1 MTPALPPDAEA
12 AARARQERIER
23 LARKRAAAQPASR
36 AGTSRTAASRTIT
49 SNPSSSQRSAPP
61 RKRRHAAQ
69 GSRMTALAVSMAATG
84 ALSGYLA
91 MSDHAAASPLT
102 STSTGASAGTGA
114 TATSTAGAAAQLGA
128 TATTGATTTTGLKDG
143 GYTGST
149 VNTKFGPVQVQV
161 TIAGGKITNVSALQ
175 TPGGRQK
182 SIDINQQAVPIL
194 TSETLAAQSAKID
207 NVSGATY
214 TSNGYVKSLQS
225 ALDLAKTTT
234 ASA

>member
-1 MTPALPPDAEA
+1 MTYPLPLDATA
-12 AARARQERIER
+12 AALARQERIAR
-23 LARKRAAAQPASR
+23 LAQKRAATQMPVPV
-36 AGTSRTAASRTIT
+36 RTATC
-49 SNPSSSQRSAPP
+49 

-69 GSRMTALAVSMAATG
+69 GSRITALAVSMAATG

-91 MSDHAAASPLT
+91 LSDHAAAAALT
-102 STSTGASAGTGA
+102 SPSSAGSVSA
-114 TATSTAGAAAQLGA
+114 TTSGSTAGTASQLGA
-128 TATTGATTTTGLKDG
+128 TATTGAATSTSIKDG
-143 GYTGST
+143 SYTGST

-161 TIAGGKITNVSALQ
+161 TVATGKMTNVAALQ

-194 TSETLAAQSAKID
+194 TSEALTAQSAKID

-214 TSNGYVKSLQS
+214 TSNGYAQSLQS
-225 ALDLAKTTT
+225 ALDQARTTT